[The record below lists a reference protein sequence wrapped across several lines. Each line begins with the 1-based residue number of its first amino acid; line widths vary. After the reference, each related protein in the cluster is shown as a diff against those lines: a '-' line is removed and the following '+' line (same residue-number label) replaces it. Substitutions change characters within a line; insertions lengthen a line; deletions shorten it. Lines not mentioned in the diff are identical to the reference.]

1 MNVHAPPRMTVEQF
15 IDWAMAQPRG
25 RFELYGG
32 RVVQMSPER
41 TEHIESKFLV
51 AVALTNA
58 TKQSDK
64 RCHVLTDGA
73 TVRIDE
79 RTAYEPDALVYCG
92 EKLARGTIIIPEPVI
107 VVEVSSPSSEARD
120 AGVKLAGY
128 FRLPS
133 LVHYLIVDPDDR
145 LVVHH
150 RRSEDGSIITRVV
163 EEDGEITLDPPGL
176 TVRLADLFPA
186 D

>member
-32 RVVQMSPER
+32 RVVEMAPER
-41 TEHIESKFLV
+41 VKHIESKFLV
-51 AVALTNA
+51 ALALTNA
-58 TKQSDK
+58 VRQRGK
-64 RCHVLTDGA
+64 RCHVLSDGA
-73 TVRIDE
+73 TVKIDDG
-79 RTAYEPDALVYCG
+79 TAYEPDALVYCG
-92 EKLARGTIIIPEPVI
+92 EKLSPDTIIIPEPII
-107 VVEVSSPSSEARD
+107 VVEITSPSFEARD

-133 LVHYLIVDPDDR
+133 LVHYLITDRDDR

-150 RRSEDGSIITRVV
+150 RRGEDGSIATRVL
-163 EEDGEITLDPPGL
+163 EHGEFVLDPPGL
-176 TVRLADLFPA
+176 TLRLNDLFPT

>member
-1 MNVHAPPRMTVEQF
+1 MTVEQF

-41 TEHIESKFLV
+41 VEHIETKFLV

-58 TKQSDK
+58 VRNSQT
-64 RCHVLTDGA
+64 RCHVLSDGA
-73 TVRIDE
+73 TLKIDDQ
-79 RTAYEPDALVYCG
+79 TAYEPDALVYCG
-92 EKLARGTIIIPEPVI
+92 EKLPRGTIIVPEPII
-107 VVEVSSPSSEARD
+107 VVEVTSPTSEARD
-120 AGVKLAGY
+120 AGAKLAGY
-128 FRLPS
+128 FRLQS

-150 RRSEDGSIITRVV
+150 RRGEDGVITTRII
-163 EEDGEITLDPPGL
+163 EDGEIILDPPGL
-176 TVRLADLFPA
+176 KVPLQDLFPA
-186 D
+186 E

>member
-41 TEHIESKFLV
+41 VEHIESKFLI

-58 TKQSDK
+58 IKASGTP
-64 RCHVLTDGA
+64 CHVLSDGA
-73 TVRIDE
+73 TVKIND
-79 RTAYEPDALVYCG
+79 RTAYGPDALVYCG
-92 EKLARGTIIIPEPVI
+92 EKLARGTIIVPEPVI
-107 VVEVSSPSSEARD
+107 VVEVISPSSEARD
-120 AGVKLAGY
+120 AGAKLAGY

-133 LVHYLIVDPDDR
+133 LVHYLIADPDDR
-145 LVVHH
+145 LVIHH
-150 RRSEDGSIITRVV
+150 CRSKDGSIATRII
-163 EEDGEITLDPPGL
+163 EHGEFALDPPGI
-176 TVRLADLFPA
+176 TIRLADLFPA
-186 D
+186 E

>member
-25 RFELYGG
+25 RYELYGG

-41 TEHIESKFLV
+41 TKHIEVKLEV
-51 AVALTNA
+51 AIALKNA
-58 TKQSDK
+58 AKMLPK
-64 RCHVLTDGA
+64 RCHVLSDGA
-73 TVRIDE
+73 TVKIGE

-92 EKLARGTIIIPEPVI
+92 EKLPPDTIIIPEPVI
-107 VVEVSSPSSEARD
+107 VVEVTSPSSEARD

-128 FRLPS
+128 FKLPS
-133 LVHYLIVDPDDR
+133 LVHYVIIDPDDR

-150 RRSEDGSIITRVV
+150 RRGEDEEIATRVV
-163 EEDGEITLDPPGL
+163 EGGELVLEPPGL
-176 TVRLADLFPA
+176 TVQFADLFPA
-186 D
+186 E

>member
-1 MNVHAPPRMTVEQF
+1 MTVEQS

-25 RFELYGG
+25 RYELYGG
-32 RVVQMSPER
+32 RVVEMSPER
-41 TEHIESKFLV
+41 TKHIEVKLEV
-51 AVALTNA
+51 AIALRNA
-58 TKQSDK
+58 GKLLPD

-73 TVRIDE
+73 TVKIDD

-92 EKLARGTIIIPEPVI
+92 EKLAGDTIIIPNPVI
-107 VVEVSSPSSEARD
+107 VAEVTSPSSEARD

-133 LVHYLIVDPDDR
+133 LVHYLIIDPDDR

-150 RRSEDGSIITRVV
+150 RRGQDGDIVTRVI
-163 EEDGEITLDPPGL
+163 ESGELVLDPPGL
-176 TVRLADLFPA
+176 TVQLADLFPA

>member
-25 RFELYGG
+25 RYELYGG

-41 TEHIESKFLV
+41 TEHIETKFLV

-58 TKQSDK
+58 VKQHHV
-64 RCHVLTDGA
+64 RCHVLSGGA
-73 TVRIDE
+73 TVKVDDG
-79 RTAYEPDALVYCG
+79 TAYEPDALVYCG
-92 EKLARGTIIIPEPVI
+92 EKLPRGTIVIPEPVI
-107 VVEVSSPSSEARD
+107 VVEVTSPSSEARD

-128 FRLPS
+128 FKLPS
-133 LVHYLIVDPDDR
+133 LIHYLIVDPDDR

-150 RRSEDGSIITRVV
+150 RRGEDREITTRVV
-163 EEDGEITLDPPGL
+163 ESGALVLEPPGL
-176 TVRLADLFPA
+176 TVQLADLFPA
-186 D
+186 E

>member
-25 RFELYGG
+25 RYELYGG

-41 TEHIESKFLV
+41 TEHNETKLEI
-51 AVALTNA
+51 AIALREA
-58 TKQSDK
+58 IKLSGK

-73 TVRIDE
+73 TVQTGE

-128 FRLPS
+128 FKLPS
-133 LVHYLIVDPDDR
+133 LVHYLIADPDNR
-145 LVVHH
+145 LIVHH
-150 RRSEDGSIITRVV
+150 RRCENGNIATRVV
-163 EEDGEITLDPPGL
+163 ESGEPVLEPPGL
-176 TVRLADLFPA
+176 TVQLSDLFPA

>member
-1 MNVHAPPRMTVEQF
+1 MTVEQF

-25 RFELYGG
+25 RYELYGG
-32 RVVQMSPER
+32 RVVEMSPER
-41 TEHIESKFLV
+41 TEHIEIKFLV
-51 AVALTNA
+51 ALALTNA
-58 TKQSDK
+58 AKTCGEP
-64 RCHVLTDGA
+64 CHVLSDGA
-73 TVRIDE
+73 TVRIDDQ
-79 RTAYEPDALVYCG
+79 TAYEPDALVYCG
-92 EKLARGTIIIPEPVI
+92 EKLARDAIIVPEPVI
-107 VVEVSSPSSEARD
+107 VVEVISPSSEARD

-150 RRSEDGSIITRVV
+150 RRGEDGNIATRVI
-163 EEDGEITLDPPGL
+163 EDGELLLDPPGL
-176 TVRLADLFPA
+176 AFQLADLFPA

>member
-41 TEHIESKFLV
+41 TKHTEIKGN
-51 AVALTNA
+51 AYYALRA
-58 TKQSDK
+58 AAQKAGE
-64 RCHVLTDGA
+64 RCHILTDGA
-73 TVRIDE
+73 TVKIDDH
-79 RTAYEPDALVYCG
+79 TAYEPDALVYCG
-92 EKLARGTIIIPEPVI
+92 NRLPGDTVIIPEPVV
-107 VVEVSSPSSEARD
+107 VVEVTSPSSEARD
-120 AGVKLAGY
+120 AGIKLAGY
-128 FRLPS
+128 FKLPS

-150 RRSEDGSIITRVV
+150 RRGEDGTIVTRVV
-163 EEDGEITLDPPGL
+163 EHGEFVLDPPGL
-176 TVRLADLFPA
+176 TLRLADLFPA

>member
-1 MNVHAPPRMTVEQF
+1 MTVEQF

-25 RFELYGG
+25 RYELYGG
-32 RVVQMSPER
+32 RVVEMSPER
-41 TEHIESKFLV
+41 TEHIEVKGNAFL
-51 AVALTNA
+51 ALLSA
-58 TKQSDK
+58 ARQSHT

-73 TVRIDE
+73 TVKIDDQ
-79 RTAYEPDALVYCG
+79 TAYEPDALVYCG
-92 EKLARGTIIIPEPVI
+92 EKLARDAIIVPEPVI
-107 VVEVSSPSSEARD
+107 VVEVISPSSEARD

-150 RRSEDGSIITRVV
+150 QRGEDGNIATRVI
-163 EEDGEITLDPPGL
+163 EDGELLLDPPSL
-176 TVRLADLFPA
+176 AFQLADLFPA